1 MLITLGHQL
10 ELALFTRTV
19 HQIHSLK
26 ISNTTITIRATCQAM
41 EVWELIR
48 LTQHINHKLS
58 RRDLEVVYLLTIRMV
73 KGLLLENIKWEAI
86 MI

>member
-1 MLITLGHQL
+1 
-10 ELALFTRTV
+10 
-19 HQIHSLK
+19 
-26 ISNTTITIRATCQAM
+26 M

-58 RRDLEVVYLLTIRMV
+58 RKDLEVVYLLTIRMV